1 MLSNGGIIVNQEVF
15 LQVKQVSKTFPS
27 VKALDHVQMIVHK
40 GEVHALIG
48 ENGAGKS
55 TLIKILAGVYEPD
68 LGAEIEIEGQCIEKL
83 SPITSV
89 RHGISIIF
97 QDFSLFANLTVAE
110 NIAMGGAIESGNAI
124 VNWKEMS
131 VIAKHSIERLGVDIP
146 IDVPLGTLSVAK
158 QQLVAIARSLAC
170 KAKLIIM
177 DEPTSALSKGEV
189 DLLFTIIR
197 NLQKDGIAV
206 VFVSHKLEELFEV
219 CETFTV
225 LRDGKYIG
233 TYPASEMDN
242 NKLISLM
249 VGRSVTF
256 DRMPSKGIGETL
268 LEVKNLTKAGNYKDI
283 SFELHRSEILCI
295 TGLVGAGRTE
305 VVQSLFGLNK
315 PDSGE
320 IILEGKSVKI
330 TTPEHA
336 VKLGI
341 AFVPESRQTQG
352 LVLRQNMRDNI
363 LLPILNE
370 LVNKF
375 GLLDHKALEA
385 ESDKWIK
392 EINIIPAVPEMLAG
406 QFSGGN
412 QQRIVIG
419 KWLATNP
426 KILIIDE
433 PTNGIDVGAKS
444 EIHKLLRFLAD
455 KGMGI
460 IMISSELPEVLA
472 ISDRILVMR
481 RGRINGVFE
490 GETVDSESIMNK
502 AFLADKN
509 IK

>member
-1 MLSNGGIIVNQEVF
+1 MMDQEIF
-15 LQVKQVSKTFPS
+15 LQVNHVSKTFPS
-27 VKALDHVQMIVHK
+27 VKALDHVQLTVRK

-68 LGAEIEIEGQCIEKL
+68 PGAQIEIEGQLVEKL
-83 SPITSV
+83 NPITSV

-110 NIAMGGAIESGNAI
+110 NIAMGASIESGRAL
-124 VNWKEMS
+124 VNWKMMR
-131 VIAKHSIERLGVDIP
+131 VIAKEAIDRLGVDISV
-146 IDVPLGTLSVAK
+146 DVQLGTLSVAK

-170 KAKLIIM
+170 KAKIIIM
-177 DEPTSALSKGEV
+177 DEPTSSLSKGEV
-189 DLLFTIIR
+189 ELFFTIIR
-197 NLQKDGIAV
+197 SLKSEGISV

-219 CETFTV
+219 CETFTI

-233 TYPASEMDN
+233 SYPASEMDT

-256 DRMPSKGIGETL
+256 NRLGAKKIGETL
-268 LEVKNLTKAGNYKDI
+268 LKVKNLTKAGNFKDI
-283 SFELHRSEILCI
+283 SFELHRGEILGI

-320 IILEGKSVKI
+320 ILLDGEPVQIE
-330 TTPEHA
+330 TPEQA

-341 AFVPESRQTQG
+341 AFVPESRQTEG
-352 LVLRQNMRDNI
+352 LVLRQTMRDNI
-363 LLPILNE
+363 ILPILDK
-370 LVNKF
+370 LINKL
-375 GLLDHKALEA
+375 GLIDHRSLEA

-392 EINIIPAVPEMLAG
+392 ELNVIPAVPEMLAG

-419 KWLATNP
+419 KWLATSP

-444 EIHKLLRFLAD
+444 EIHKLLRSLSD

-460 IMISSELPEVLA
+460 IMISSEMPEVLA

-490 GETVDSESIMNK
+490 GETADSESVMNK

-509 IK
+509 VG

>member
-1 MLSNGGIIVNQEVF
+1 M
-15 LQVKQVSKTFPS
+15 
-27 VKALDHVQMIVHK
+27 
-40 GEVHALIG
+40 
-48 ENGAGKS
+48 GAS
-55 TLIKILAGVYEPD
+55 
-68 LGAEIEIEGQCIEKL
+68 
-83 SPITSV
+83 
-89 RHGISIIF
+89 
-97 QDFSLFANLTVAE
+97 
-110 NIAMGGAIESGNAI
+110 IESGRAL
-124 VNWKEMS
+124 VNWKKMR
-131 VIAKHSIERLGVDIP
+131 VIAKEAIDRLGVDISV
-146 IDVPLGTLSVAK
+146 DVQLGTLSVAK

-170 KAKLIIM
+170 KAKIIIM
-177 DEPTSALSKGEV
+177 DEPTSSLSKGEV
-189 DLLFTIIR
+189 ELFFTIIR
-197 NLQKDGIAV
+197 SLKSEGISV

-219 CETFTV
+219 CETFTI

-233 TYPASEMDN
+233 SYPASEMDT

-256 DRMPSKGIGETL
+256 NRLGAKKIGETL
-268 LEVKNLTKAGNYKDI
+268 LKVKNLTKAGNFKDI
-283 SFELHRSEILCI
+283 SFELHRGEILGI

-320 IILEGKSVKI
+320 ILLDGEPVQIE
-330 TTPEHA
+330 TPEQA

-341 AFVPESRQTQG
+341 AFVPESRQTEG
-352 LVLRQNMRDNI
+352 LVLRQTMRDNI
-363 LLPILNE
+363 ILPILDK
-370 LVNKF
+370 LINKL
-375 GLLDHKALEA
+375 GLIDHRSLEA

-392 EINIIPAVPEMLAG
+392 ELNVIPAVPEMMAG

-419 KWLATNP
+419 KWLATSP

-444 EIHKLLRFLAD
+444 EIHKLLRSLSD

-460 IMISSELPEVLA
+460 IMISSEMPEVLA

-490 GETVDSESIMNK
+490 GETADSESVMNK

-509 IK
+509 VG